1 MGHFKKDQIK
11 NPAYLNN
18 PLPSNNSY
26 HKQLTELNAL
36 LKEIKQTL
44 AFYQCLEGD
53 DEDCSTVFE
62 LQCIIKPT
70 YPPTIFSGSGSGSGS
85 DYHGKNSPTI
95 DLESKKGA
103 PIIIRL
109 GGGKRFND
117 DEDDPT
123 ETNPTTTPTTA
134 PPSSPTTDNKVT
146 SPHPTDNNN
155 NNNNPNVIIIGSN
168 SSPTPTPDSFRSD
181 INRIPDSN
189 PIPDSGSVISS
200 ASILLLLMTIL
211 TYFVL

>member
-1 MGHFKKDQIK
+1 MGHFKKDQIN

-26 HKQLTELNAL
+26 HKQFTELYGL
-36 LKEIKQTL
+36 LKEIEQTL

-62 LQCIIKPT
+62 IQCIIKPT
-70 YPPTIFSGSGSGSGS
+70 YPQTIFSGSGSGSGS
-85 DYHGKNSPTI
+85 GYHGKNSPTI

-103 PIIIRL
+103 PIIIKL
-109 GGGKRFND
+109 GGPKRFND

-123 ETNPTTTPTTA
+123 ELNPTTTPTTA
-134 PPSSPTTDNKVT
+134 PPSTPTTDNKVT
-146 SPHPTDNNN
+146 SPHPTDD
-155 NNNNPNVIIIGSN
+155 NNPNVIIMGSN
-168 SSPTPTPDSFRSD
+168 SSPTPTPDSFRPDTS
-181 INRIPDSN
+181 RIPDSN
-189 PIPDSGSVISS
+189 PIPDSGSVISF
-200 ASILLLLMTIL
+200 ASILVLLMTIL

>member
-26 HKQLTELNAL
+26 HKQLTELDAL

-70 YPPTIFSGSGSGSGS
+70 YPSIIFSGSGSGSGS
-85 DYHGKNSPTI
+85 GHHGKNSPTI

-109 GGGKRFND
+109 GGPKRFND

-123 ETNPTTTPTTA
+123 ETDPTTTPTTA
-134 PPSSPTTDNKVT
+134 PPLSPTTNNKVT
-146 SPHPTDNNN
+146 SPYPTDNNN
-155 NNNNPNVIIIGSN
+155 KNPNVIIIS
-168 SSPTPTPDSFRSD
+168 SSPTPTPDSFRPD
-181 INRIPDSN
+181 TNLVPDSN
-189 PIPDSGSVISS
+189 SIPDSGSMIRV
-200 ASILLLLMTIL
+200 ASILVLLMTIL
-211 TYFVL
+211 TYLVL